1 MNKKKAARS
10 FVLIAVFAVMFLILT
25 ARVFYLQIIKGEEY
39 AENFRLQIKR
49 EITLPGTRGNIY
61 DKNGKLLAGNKIVY
75 SATIEDQENYKTD
88 RERHLDLN
96 SRIYKAIRLIKEHGD
111 SPENNLKI
119 TADENGGFRFTAD
132 GFELDRFKADVYGRR
147 SVEDMTEEEKSSD
160 AEQVIADL
168 SDCFCIYAQDDKSYT
183 DEEKAQYGLSDQFEQ
198 EEVLELVSVRYALSL
213 QEYQKYLPVTVARDV
228 SEETAAALLESEA
241 ELPGVDVSEESIRV
255 YEGGEAFASILG
267 YTGKISAAELEEK
280 GEGYTAE
287 SIVGKAGLEQYL
299 DDVLQGENGRQ
310 EVYIDNMGRT
320 VQDLGVTEE
329 PRAGR
334 DVYLSI
340 DMDLQQKAY
349 ETLERK
355 IADILV
361 ENLINAKTFDK
372 TAVNDTTEIRIPVYD
387 VYTALLTNGLIDTSH
402 FQEGGA
408 SETER
413 EVYQRF
419 SERRDQVLGEI
430 QAVLNDP
437 EAVYAGLDEEMQEY
451 LGLITG
457 SLGILDSGSLDKN
470 TELYEKW
477 ASGDISVNE
486 YLNGA
491 IQEGG
496 ISSDLLSGEN
506 GYLRQE
512 EIYSL
517 VTEEIVVELQGN
529 PEFEET
535 IYKYMVLRDEI
546 TPDQVCMIL
555 YDQGVLDT
563 QDGDFA
569 EWQRGS
575 ISSYELVLRKIQRL
589 EITPG
594 DLALDPC
601 SGSAV
606 VTDADTGK
614 VLACVSYPGYDN
626 NRLANQMDDAY
637 YYRIYN
643 NAALPLYNRATQQL
657 SAPGSTFKPVTI
669 IAGLSE
675 GVTGVSTPVMCD
687 GVFDKVDP
695 PLRCWNHSGH
705 GNVAGAADA
714 LQHSCN
720 DYLCEVSYR
729 LGMKGQQTF
738 SDGQALEYIQ
748 KYAEMFDLDKKSG
761 IELTESSPQV
771 TDSYAIPSAIGQGTN
786 NFSTVQLGRYV
797 TTLANRGTSFRL
809 SLVEQIDGIRQEPE
823 QESAVELPDEIWE
836 AVHTGME
843 QYAQSTGIFEGFPIP
858 AAGKSGTAQESR
870 TRPDHGLFVGYAPA
884 DEPEIAVA
892 VRIAN
897 GYEAG
902 CAVECGREI
911 FESYFNVGQQAEQ
924 ADAAR

>member
-75 SATIEDQENYKTD
+75 SVTIEDQENYKTD
-88 RERHLDLN
+88 RERQLDLN

-168 SDCFCIYAQDDKSYT
+168 SDRFCIYAQDDKSYT
-183 DEEKAQYGLSDQFEQ
+183 DEEKAQYGLPDQFEQ

-372 TAVNDTTEIRIPVYD
+372 AAVNDTTEIRIP
-387 VYTALLTNGLIDTSH
+387 
-402 FQEGGA
+402 
-408 SETER
+408 
-413 EVYQRF
+413 
-419 SERRDQVLGEI
+419 
-430 QAVLNDP
+430 
-437 EAVYAGLDEEMQEY
+437 VYAGLDEEMQEY
-451 LGLITG
+451 LGLIIG

-470 TELYEKW
+470 AELYEKW
-477 ASGDISVNE
+477 ESGDISVNE

-491 IQEGG
+491 IQEGW

-517 VTEEIVVELQGN
+517 VTEEIEEELQGN
-529 PEFEET
+529 LELEET
-535 IYKYMVLRDEI
+535 IYKYTVLRDEI
-546 TPDQVCMIL
+546 MPDQVCMIL

-748 KYAEMFDLDKKSG
+748 KYAEMFELDKKSG

-809 SLVEQIDGIRQEPE
+809 SLVDQIDGIQQEPE
-823 QESAVELPDEIWE
+823 QEGTVELPDEIWE

-870 TRPDHGLFVGYAPA
+870 TRPDHGLFVGYAPT
-884 DEPEIAVA
+884 DEPEIAMA

>member
-10 FVLIAVFAVMFLILT
+10 FVLIAIFAVMFLILT

-49 EITLPGTRGNIY
+49 EITLHGTRGNIY

-75 SATIEDQENYKTD
+75 SVAIEDQENYKTH
-88 RERHLDLN
+88 RERQLDLN

-168 SDCFCIYAQDDKSYT
+168 SDRFCIYAQDDKSYT
-183 DEEKAQYGLSDQFEQ
+183 DEEKAQYGLPDQFEQ

-241 ELPGVDVSEESIRV
+241 ELPGMDVSEESIRV

-372 TAVNDTTEIRIPVYD
+372 TAVNDTTEIRIPVY
-387 VYTALLTNGLIDTSH
+387 
-402 FQEGGA
+402 
-408 SETER
+408 
-413 EVYQRF
+413 
-419 SERRDQVLGEI
+419 
-430 QAVLNDP
+430 
-437 EAVYAGLDEEMQEY
+437 AGLDEEMQEY
-451 LGLITG
+451 LGLIIG

-470 TELYEKW
+470 AELYEKW

-491 IQEGG
+491 IQEGW

-517 VTEEIVVELQGN
+517 VTEEIVVELQEN
-529 PEFEET
+529 LELEET

-809 SLVEQIDGIRQEPE
+809 SLVDQIDGIQQEPE

-843 QYAQSTGIFEGFPIP
+843 QYAQSTGIFEGFPLP

-911 FESYFNVGQQAEQ
+911 FELYFNVGQQAEQ

>member
-1 MNKKKAARS
+1 M
-10 FVLIAVFAVMFLILT
+10 LIAVFAVMFLILT

-75 SATIEDQENYKTD
+75 SVTIEDQENYKTD
-88 RERHLDLN
+88 RERQLDLN

-168 SDCFCIYAQDDKSYT
+168 SDRFCIYAQDDKSYT
-183 DEEKAQYGLSDQFEQ
+183 DEEKAQYGLPDQFEQ

-372 TAVNDTTEIRIPVYD
+372 AAVNDTTEIRIP
-387 VYTALLTNGLIDTSH
+387 
-402 FQEGGA
+402 
-408 SETER
+408 
-413 EVYQRF
+413 
-419 SERRDQVLGEI
+419 
-430 QAVLNDP
+430 
-437 EAVYAGLDEEMQEY
+437 VYAGLDEEMQEY
-451 LGLITG
+451 LGLIIG

-470 TELYEKW
+470 AELYEKW
-477 ASGDISVNE
+477 ESGDISVNE

-491 IQEGG
+491 IQEGW

-517 VTEEIVVELQGN
+517 VTEEIEEELQGN
-529 PEFEET
+529 LELEET
-535 IYKYMVLRDEI
+535 IYKYTVLRDEI
-546 TPDQVCMIL
+546 MPDQVCMIL

-748 KYAEMFDLDKKSG
+748 KYAEMFELDKKSG

-809 SLVEQIDGIRQEPE
+809 SLVDQIDGIQQEPE
-823 QESAVELPDEIWE
+823 QEGTVELPDEIWE

-870 TRPDHGLFVGYAPA
+870 TRPDHGLFVGYAPT
-884 DEPEIAVA
+884 DEPEIAMA